1 MKKKIL
7 FVINTMGQGGAEMA
21 LLELLSRIDPEKYEI
36 SLLVLLGQG
45 ELIDRLPP
53 HVRLLNKKYDNTS
66 VLTAEGRKHLRKH
79 MLRIL
84 LGRGA
89 LFRAFPYL
97 VKQSFLMMK
106 KGRLLADKLLWRA
119 AAIGAPSVREHFD
132 MAVAYLE
139 GGSAYYVADFVDA
152 DVKAGFIHIDY
163 VKAGYTRSLDRDCY
177 TKFQKVFC
185 VSHEVREV
193 FESVYPEAAC
203 GVMHNLVS
211 QDKIRE
217 MAREQGGFGDDYQGV
232 RILTVGRLNVQKAFE
247 VSIGAM
253 KLLKE
258 EGIRARWYVLGE
270 GDEREHLEAYIREQ
284 GLEEDFLLPGT
295 VTNPYPYFIQ
305 ADLYVHATRYEGKSI
320 AIQEAQT
327 LGCAV
332 LVSDCSGNREQ
343 VEDGVDG
350 LLCEF
355 TEASVKE
362 GILKLLRE
370 PGLRE
375 RLKAGAAEKKLEN
388 EEEMK
393 MEIDKLLS
401 LMGGVQER

>member
-21 LLELLSRIDPEKYEI
+21 LLELLHRIDPNQYEL
-36 SLLVLLGQG
+36 SLLVILGQG

-53 HVRLLNKKYDNTS
+53 YVRLLNEKYDNTS

-79 MLRIL
+79 MLKVL
-84 LGRGA
+84 FGRGV

-97 VKQSFLMMK
+97 IKQVFFMLKS
-106 KGRLLADKLLWRA
+106 GRLLVDKFLWRA
-119 AAIGAPSVREHFD
+119 AAIGTPAVKEHFH

-152 DVKAGFIHIDY
+152 DVKVGFIHIDY
-163 VKAGYTRSLDRDCY
+163 VRAGYTRSLDRNCY
-177 TKFQKVFC
+177 TQFQKVFC
-185 VSHEVREV
+185 VSDEVMKI
-193 FESVYPEAAC
+193 FASVYPEVEC
-203 GVMHNLVS
+203 DVFHNLVS

-217 MAREQGGFGDDYQGV
+217 LAKEPGGFEDDFDGI
-232 RILTVGRLNVQKAFE
+232 RILTVGRLNAQKALE

-258 EGIRARWYVLGE
+258 QGVRARWYVLGE
-270 GDEREHLEAYIREQ
+270 GNEREHLEAYIREQ
-284 GLEEDFLLPGT
+284 RLEEDFLLPGT
-295 VTNPYPYFIQ
+295 VANPYPYFAQ
-305 ADLYVHATRYEGKSI
+305 ADIYVHATRYEGKSI
-320 AIQEAQT
+320 AVQEAQT

-350 LLCEF
+350 LLCDF
-355 TEASVKE
+355 TQEAVLE
-362 GILKLLRE
+362 GILRLLRDNS
-370 PGLRE
+370 LRE
-375 RLKAGAAEKKLEN
+375 RLKRQAAEKKLEN
-388 EEEMK
+388 EEEK
-393 MEIDKLLS
+393 KKEIEKLLS
-401 LMGGVQER
+401 LV